1 MDADSRRLAGRVAL
15 ATGASRGIGPAIA
28 RRPVAEGARV
38 GLTAR
43 RPEALAEAVD
53 ALGGPAYAEMVAAGP
68 TRALAPAVRV
78 NAVAPGVVKTGPHGA
93 RARAEPHRERGGDG

>member
-1 MDADSRRLAGRVAL
+1 VNADSRRLAGRVAL

-53 ALGGPAYAEMVAAGP
+53 ALGGPAYAEMVAG
-68 TRALAPAVRV
+68 RADE
-78 NAVAPGVVKTGPHGA
+78 GA
-93 RARAEPHRERGGDG
+93 RTGGPRERGRPGGGEDGAARRARPRGAVP